1 MLYPAIYTKPLSEDF
16 ATDGDKLIELVRIA
30 WRSPENP
37 DGIKLDE
44 WQEWLLRS
52 MLERYPADHPTLAG
66 RLRYRQLVVSVP
78 RQSGKSF
85 VAAILG
91 AYGLLMHM
99 PNGGAQVLSLAS
111 STEQAMIIYSRVLY
125 VIQENPALRKRFR
138 KATERRGIV
147 TADGK
152 GRYDVKAAKEAALQG
167 IPISLCLF
175 DELHLAKRGMW
186 SAAVLGTSSLSDDGI
201 VIGITT
207 AGDESSETLIDLYK
221 QGERAANGDPE
232 LERFG
237 FFCWQAPEGAD
248 VKDPASILA
257 SNPAVECGR
266 IPLDR
271 VMSDLAT
278 IPEHE
283 ARRYRLNQFIAGATQ
298 TWLPMNLFHDA
309 AGQGITTLEGSVLAV
324 DVTAKWEFASIA
336 AANKNGDLIETE
348 LVACFNAP
356 SEQQLYNHL
365 VKLYRDHKIRA
376 IAIDA
381 RVAPNLTQRLKRNG
395 FVVWQLYAKEV
406 AAACSQGYALFSTGK
421 LKHNNESIL
430 IAQSTRAVAKY
441 VGESWYLSRVNSYG
455 EIDALLATL
464 FAVYCATS
472 REESVIGVF

>member
-16 ATDGDKLIELVRIA
+16 ATDGDKLLELVRIA

-37 DGIKLDE
+37 DGVELDE
-44 WQEWLLRS
+44 WQKWLLRS
-52 MLERYPADHPTLAG
+52 MLERYPDTHPTLPG

-85 VAAILG
+85 IAAILG

-125 VIQENPALRKRFR
+125 VIQENPALKKRFR

-152 GRYDVKAAKEAALQG
+152 GRYDVKPAKEAALQG

-186 SAAVLGTSSLSDDGI
+186 SAAVLGTSSLSEDGI

-237 FFCWQAPEGAD
+237 FFCWQASEGAD

-309 AGQGITTLEGSVLAV
+309 AGQGITELQGSVLAV